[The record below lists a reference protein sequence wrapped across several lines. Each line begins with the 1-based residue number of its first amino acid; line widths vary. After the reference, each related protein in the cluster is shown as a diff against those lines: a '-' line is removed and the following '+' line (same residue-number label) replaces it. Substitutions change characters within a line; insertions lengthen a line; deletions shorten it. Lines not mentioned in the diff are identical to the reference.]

1 MLSKEELEAIKVG
14 DFVKYEDKFLN
25 ESDIIIARVKETR
38 VRCGEQGNVF
48 EDYLITA
55 NDKELDYKDVLQH
68 ITPDK
73 LEFFLEQNGK
83 YTPHIFEVIKRD
95 QEYKVTDQALLDAL
109 SEAGLKSKFAIC
121 FPCDDTPEFQQNL
134 EKLENAI
141 KNSTLPERKI
151 NNPNTLYV
159 ISQEKMDFPHG
170 EAVEEE
176 KGEEK

>member
-1 MLSKEELEAIKVG
+1 MLLKEELEAIKVG
-14 DFVKYEDKFLN
+14 NFVKYEDKFLN

-38 VRCGEQGNVF
+38 VRCGEQGDVF
-48 EDYLITA
+48 EDYLITV

-95 QEYKVTDQALLDAL
+95 QEYKVTDQVLFDAL
-109 SEAGLKSKFAIC
+109 SGSYSGKSLGGKFEYMDIQ
-121 FPCDDTPEFQQNL
+121 PDWHKESI
-134 EKLENAI
+134 EKLQYKNVSDYVANYPNPTI
-141 KNSTLPERKI
+141 KPSFLDED
-151 NNPNTLYV
+151 L
-159 ISQEKMDFPHG
+159 PHG
-170 EAVEEE
+170 ASAIEEE

>member
-25 ESDIIIARVKETR
+25 KSDIIIARVKETR
-38 VRCGEQGNVF
+38 VRCGEQGDVF

-83 YTPHIFEVIKRD
+83 YTPHIFETIKRV
-95 QEYKVTDQALLDAL
+95 QEYKVTDQTLLDAL
-109 SEAGLKSKFAIC
+109 SDSYSGKFLGGKFKHMDIPSDFLHNASIENMQYKNVSDYVANYPKPTIKPSFLDEDFTHGASAI
-121 FPCDDTPEFQQNL
+121 
-134 EKLENAI
+134 
-141 KNSTLPERKI
+141 
-151 NNPNTLYV
+151 
-159 ISQEKMDFPHG
+159 
-170 EAVEEE
+170 EEE
-176 KGEEK
+176 KEKW